1 MLVFW
6 IRDMIERRAFGFCQ
20 HLGERMHIAPATVR
34 RYFIYTSFVGMGSP
48 IIFYLIGAF
57 WLNVRRY
64 ARKGRSVIA
73 E

>member
-1 MLVFW
+1 
-6 IRDMIERRAFGFCQ
+6 
-20 HLGERMHIAPATVR
+20 
-34 RYFIYTSFVGMGSP
+34 MGSP
-48 IIFYLIGAF
+48 VIFYLIGAF